1 MRSRRVSNPQEANRA
16 CATYP
21 SRSKT
26 LTKKV
31 HFILQIA
38 QGVAEHRSFQGSGF
52 EVVRHLDDP
61 LKRWPKGGPPPTLE
75 GVGQPGLSTTRHG
88 VVAEEPP

>member
-21 SRSKT
+21 GRSKT
-26 LTKKV
+26 PLKKV
-31 HFILQIA
+31 HFILQLG
-38 QGVAEHRSFQGSGF
+38 QGVAEHRRFQGSGF

-61 LKRWPKGGPPPTLE
+61 LKRWLKGGPPPTLE
-75 GVGQPGLSTTRHG
+75 GVGQPGLLITRHG
-88 VVAEEPP
+88 VVAEESP